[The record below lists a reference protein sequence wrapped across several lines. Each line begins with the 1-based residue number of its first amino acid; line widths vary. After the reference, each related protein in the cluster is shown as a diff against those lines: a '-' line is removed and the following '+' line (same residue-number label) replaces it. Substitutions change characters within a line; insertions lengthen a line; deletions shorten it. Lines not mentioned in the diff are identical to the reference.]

1 MSSKNKIINQ
11 IKNMLKVAVFGL
23 AMVCAVCS
31 IYLIIEAMFIEVFVF
46 FISIAVIT
54 VFAVSNSGVLL

>member
-1 MSSKNKIINQ
+1 MKKNKIINQ
-11 IKNMLKVAVFGL
+11 IKNMLRVAVFGL

-31 IYLIIEAMFIEVFVF
+31 IYLIMEAMFKEVLVF

-54 VFAVSNSGVLL
+54 IFAVSNSGVLL

>member
-1 MSSKNKIINQ
+1 MKKKIINQ
-11 IKNMLKVAVFGL
+11 IKNMLRVAVFGL

-31 IYLIIEAMFIEVFVF
+31 ICLIMEAMFKEVLVF

-54 VFAVSNSGVLL
+54 IFAVSNSGVLL